1 MADLGLQKHRGE
13 KMTDTKVTDT
23 KETAKFISSNPL
35 FYSLSPQAIDSIA
48 HKFHVQDY
56 EPEETIINE
65 GDPGDSFYII
75 QHGHVRV
82 VKISD
87 NAGELVMALMDPGQA
102 FGEMALLTNQ
112 PRSATIKAI
121 DGVRL
126 LQLLRVDFM
135 NLIRDYPA
143 LMVEMNKLLEQRVSL
158 LDISEIEKAEE
169 LREKFKAARRV
180 EIDFSVIDLVS
191 RLNLAAGGQAQADH
205 CKETAF
211 LAKEMSKML
220 CPMVS
225 DEIYTGAFLHEI
237 GKVSVNEDILAKERV
252 GEPLTAEEETEMNK
266 IYKVALDILEPIK
279 NVRQQIS
286 FLEFMDRKDYREMPM
301 EAQIVKVASDFQEL
315 INPYYRG
322 KTEESALLIM
332 RKKSGSL
339 CHPKVIAALEATL
352 SKFQE
357 MGVEK
362 QINFIRAMNN
372 ALDAKDH
379 YTRAHCRHV
388 GEMAQR
394 IAEKMGLERKRMDFL
409 RLGCE
414 LHDVGKIWIP
424 LNILNAPR
432 KLTDLEFERMKTHTI
447 ESANFFAVI
456 PGMDELTSLV
466 RHHHEKYDGSG
477 YPDKLKEE
485 EIPLLARIMA
495 VADVYSALIT
505 KRPYKD
511 PMPLEKVLSVM
522 ESMQPASFDPEIF
535 SIYREIILEDISCRG

>member
-1 MADLGLQKHRGE
+1 MA
-13 KMTDTKVTDT
+13 
-23 KETAKFISSNPL
+23 ETGIEEISRFISSNPL

-48 HKFHVQDY
+48 HKFHVKSY
-56 EPEETIINE
+56 TAEEIIFNE

-75 QHGHVRV
+75 QHGHVKV

-87 NAGELVMALMDPGQA
+87 NSSELVMALMDPGQG

-112 PRSATIKAI
+112 PRSATVKAI
-121 DGVRL
+121 DAVCL
-126 LQLLRVDFM
+126 LQFLRADFM

-158 LDISEIEKAEE
+158 LETPEIEKAEE

-180 EIDFSVIDLVS
+180 ETDFSVIDLVS
-191 RLNLAAGGQAQADH
+191 RLNLASGGQAQADH

-237 GKVSVNEDILAKERV
+237 GKISVNEDILARERI
-252 GEPLTAEEETEMNK
+252 GEPLTADEEAEMDK
-266 IYKVALDILEPIK
+266 IFKVALEILEPIK
-279 NVRQQIS
+279 DVRQQIS

-301 EAQIVKVASDFQEL
+301 EAQILKVAGDFQEL
-315 INPYYRG
+315 INPYYKG
-322 KTEESALLIM
+322 KPDQEALLII
-332 RKKSGSL
+332 RRKSGSL
-339 CHPKVIAALEATL
+339 YNPKVISALEATL
-352 SKFQE
+352 RKFKE
-357 MGVEK
+357 VGVEK
-362 QINFIRAMNN
+362 QINFIRAINN

-379 YTRAHCRHV
+379 YTRAHCGHV
-388 GEMAQR
+388 GEMALR
-394 IAEKMGLERKRMDFL
+394 VAEKMGLDRRRMDFL

-424 LNILNAPR
+424 LSILNAPR
-432 KLTDLEFERMKTHTI
+432 KLTDQEFERMKTHTI

-466 RHHHEKYDGSG
+466 RHHHEKFDGSG
-477 YPDKLKEE
+477 YPDLFKGE

-522 ESMQPASFDPEIF
+522 ESMQPAHFDPEIF
-535 SIYREIILEDISCRG
+535 KIFRAIMLEDVKLESEKKL